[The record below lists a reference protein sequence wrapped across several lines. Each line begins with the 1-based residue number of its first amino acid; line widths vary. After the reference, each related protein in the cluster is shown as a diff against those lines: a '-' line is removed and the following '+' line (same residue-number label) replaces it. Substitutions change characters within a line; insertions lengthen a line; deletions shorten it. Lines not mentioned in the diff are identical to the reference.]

1 MRRLAVI
8 CFDMEMESARDRYRV
23 TSSAS
28 SCACAVEV
36 RALRSASA
44 ADCDARVEETDAPW
58 SAVGAECVGVPFPFL
73 SRFGVKG
80 LGFRV

>member
-1 MRRLAVI
+1 
-8 CFDMEMESARDRYRV
+8 
-23 TSSAS
+23 
-28 SCACAVEV
+28 
-36 RALRSASA
+36 LRSASA